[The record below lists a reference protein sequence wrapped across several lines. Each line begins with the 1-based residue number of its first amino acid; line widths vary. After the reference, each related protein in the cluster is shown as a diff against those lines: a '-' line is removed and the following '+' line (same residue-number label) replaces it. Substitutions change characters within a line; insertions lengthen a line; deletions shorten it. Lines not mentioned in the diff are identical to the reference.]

1 MTRDQG
7 PRKDKKS
14 GAVTGIKA
22 PSGKGSVLEE
32 ETIDAVYDQE
42 ALDARYGE
50 EIELLSEESI
60 DTIDAVYDEEALNE
74 RYNEESPD
82 LRSTPDKLKATDEKK
97 APDETGPEEIYRCEG
112 LELVRW
118 PLMEKVELV
127 LDTQCLHVL
136 RGRLLTL
143 LRSGEKETSIP
154 LRDIVSVVFADGS
167 PSVTFTMQSG
177 GTLTLHGDGGI
188 TLAAIL
194 WTLGIPGSDPK
205 ESYPTVALAHG
216 DLLTTGP
223 NRPGTLA
230 IGPAG
235 VAYAPEGWL
244 AQVSGGG
251 SLRFL
256 SNDLRSAS
264 VEGGRT
270 LVLSTETT
278 TTRFECSRARKL
290 LQAMRVV
297 LAATPPCPPE
307 SMEEDGSATAEYV
320 AERLARL
327 ADLEPPLPEMGEL
340 LFATQALWTPDK
352 EHTAWALL
360 ILGSAHVI
368 VLPDDPAIA
377 PHWIATGRARRGDLP
392 EDLFAGGAIL
402 RVAER
407 QVINSFRIPAG
418 QPFVRRFWAAVQP
431 YYFVVPEEDFH
442 PDQWSGIPGPSAFV
456 RFTTE
461 QHTETLFRPAMTI
474 QRKDGLR
481 LVLRE
486 DDSWP
491 FDQGEFLRAEV
502 SRPRGVFRFTVQ
514 YLRMEKVEVVDTLT
528 ASTLGVSRDDA
539 LRFAVLMP
547 GPNPPELLPPKRK
560 FLRLPTDEDVR
571 VIVPIAPSEEEPE
584 DSNPTA
590 SRAIMGR
597 LADLSAG
604 GCAIQIDEEFPI
616 GMTLQVIPDGGT
628 SQETFSVEVMQVR
641 VVPEA
646 ARLLPDLTHEL
657 GLRFKGLNE
666 SRVSWLQRGI
676 MQRQRTRVASLSATE
691 AQEPDTLP
699 MLDRPY
705 HP

>member
-1 MTRDQG
+1 MMSGQSPKTDGKVSTDTATGTG
-7 PRKDKKS
+7 PNQ
-14 GAVTGIKA
+14 AVIHDDDLIVEG
-22 PSGKGSVLEE
+22 
-32 ETIDAVYDQE
+32 ETIDAFYDQQ
-42 ALDARYGE
+42 ALDARYN
-50 EIELLSEESI
+50 
-60 DTIDAVYDEEALNE
+60 D
-74 RYNEESPD
+74 ESPD
-82 LRSTPDKLKATDEKK
+82 LSSSLDNGEAADEET
-97 APDETGPEEIYRCEG
+97 ALDETEPKEIYRCDG

-118 PLMEKVELV
+118 PLMEKVQLV

-143 LRSGEKETSIP
+143 LRSGAQEAAIP
-154 LRDIVSVVFADGS
+154 LRDIVSVVTADGS

-177 GTLTLHGDGGI
+177 ESITLHGDGGV

-194 WTLGIPGSDPK
+194 WTMGVPSSNPK
-205 ESYPTVALAHG
+205 NRYPTTALAHG
-216 DLLTTGP
+216 DFLSTGP

-244 AQVSGGG
+244 ALVSGGG

-256 SNDLRSAS
+256 SKDLRSARI
-264 VEGGRT
+264 ERGGT
-270 LVLSTETT
+270 LVLSTEKT
-278 TTRFECSRARKL
+278 TTRFQCSKARKL

-307 SMEEDGSATAEYV
+307 SMEEDGSATVEYV

-368 VLPDDPAIA
+368 VLPDDPTI
-377 PHWIATGRARRGDLP
+377 PPRWIATGRARRGDLP
-392 EDLFAGGAIL
+392 ADLFAGGAIL

-407 QVINSFRIPAG
+407 QVISFFRLPGG
-418 QPFVRRFWAAVQP
+418 QPLVRRFWEAAQP
-431 YYFVVPEEDFH
+431 FYFVVPEEDFH
-442 PDQWSGIPGPSAFV
+442 PDQWSGIPGPAAFV
-456 RFTTE
+456 RLTTE
-461 QHTETLFRPAMTI
+461 QRTEILFRPAMMI

-481 LVLRE
+481 IVLRE
-486 DDSWP
+486 EDSWT

-502 SRPRGVFRFTVQ
+502 SRPRGVFRFTAQ
-514 YLRMEKVEVVDTLT
+514 YLRMEEVEIVDTLT

-547 GPNPPELLPPKRK
+547 GPNPPELLPAKRTL
-560 FLRLPTDEDVR
+560 LRLPTDEDVCL
-571 VIVPIAPSEEEPE
+571 IVPIEPSEEEPE
-584 DSNPTA
+584 DPNPTT

-604 GCAIQIDEEFPI
+604 GCAVQIDQELPL
-616 GMTLQVIPDGGT
+616 GMTLEVIPEGAT
-628 SQETFSVEVMQVR
+628 SSETFSVEVMQLR
-641 VVPEA
+641 LVPEA
-646 ARLLPDLTHEL
+646 ARLLPGLEYEV
-657 GLRFKGLNE
+657 GLRFKGLDE

-676 MQRQRTRVASLSATE
+676 MQRQRKRVASLSATE
-691 AQEPDTLP
+691 EQDPNALP